1 VKFSVALH
9 DRPNFWYLGTISLE
23 FTIFEA
29 VPNGLLRGHENVTLY
44 LSKSES
50 GSKQKHYD
58 VLIIGSGP
66 AGYTAGVYSSRAKL
80 ATLIISGTLPGG
92 QLMTTSEVENY
103 PGFPNGIFGPE
114 LMMNMRQQA
123 ERFGAMV
130 VDDEVI
136 KVNFKKKPFTITTH
150 SENYTAEAVIVC
162 TGASPRKL
170 GIPSEQQF
178 SGRGVSYCAT
188 CDGPFF
194 KGEDIVVVGGGDT
207 ALEEAMF
214 LTKFG
219 RSVKVVHRRDSLRA
233 TKILQVKALE
243 NPKIEFVWNNVV
255 SDIKGDKKIAT
266 VHVKDITSGR
276 EKTFNAG
283 GLFVAIGHEPNTA
296 IFKGQLE
303 LDDKDYILL
312 ENHTRTSV
320 EGVFAAGD
328 VHDHRY
334 RQAVTAAGFGC
345 MAAID
350 VERWL
355 SERKHV
361 KK

>member
-1 VKFSVALH
+1 
-9 DRPNFWYLGTISLE
+9 
-23 FTIFEA
+23 
-29 VPNGLLRGHENVTLY
+29 
-44 LSKSES
+44 LSESES
-50 GSKQKHYD
+50 GSANKHYD

-66 AGYTAGVYSSRAKL
+66 AGYTAGVYTSRAKL
-80 ATLIISGTLPGG
+80 RTLIISGTLPGG

-123 ERFGAMV
+123 ERFGAV
-130 VDDEVI
+130 VADDEVI

-150 SENYTAEAVIVC
+150 SENYTTEAVIVC

-194 KGEDIVVVGGGDT
+194 KDEDIVVVGGGDT
-207 ALEEAMF
+207 ALEEATF

-219 RSVKVVHRRDSLRA
+219 KSVKVVHRRDTLRA
-233 TKILQVKALE
+233 SKILQEKALE
-243 NPKIEFVWNNVV
+243 NPKIEFMWNNVV
-255 SDIKGDKKIAT
+255 SDIKGDKKVASVTVKNIA
-266 VHVKDITSGR
+266 SGK
-276 EKTFNAG
+276 ETMLDAG

-303 LDDKDYILL
+303 LDDKGYVVLK
-312 ENHTRTSV
+312 NHTKTSV

-355 SERKHV
+355 SERKHA

>member
-1 VKFSVALH
+1 
-9 DRPNFWYLGTISLE
+9 
-23 FTIFEA
+23 
-29 VPNGLLRGHENVTLY
+29 
-44 LSKSES
+44 LSDSQS
-50 GSKQKHYD
+50 GSFRDQNHYD
-58 VLIIGSGP
+58 VIIIGSGP
-66 AGYTAGVYSSRAKL
+66 AGYTAGIYTSRANL
-80 ATLIISGTLPGG
+80 STLLITGTLPGG

-123 ERFGAMV
+123 ERFGAV
-130 VDDEVI
+130 IVDDEVL
-136 KVNFKKKPFTITTH
+136 KVDFKKRPFTITTH
-150 SENYTAEAVIVC
+150 AETYTAEATLVC

-170 GIPSEQQF
+170 GIPAEQQF

-194 KGEDIVVVGGGDT
+194 KGENIVVVGGGDT
-207 ALEEAMF
+207 AMEEATF

-219 RSVKVVHRRDSLRA
+219 KSVRVVHRRDSLRA
-233 TKILQVKALE
+233 SKILQQKALE
-243 NPKIEFVWNNVV
+243 NPKIEFIWNNVV
-255 SDIKGDKKIAT
+255 ADIKGNNKIST
-266 VHVKDITSGR
+266 VLVKDINTGKER
-276 EKTFNAG
+276 TIETG

-303 LDDKDYILL
+303 LDDKGYIVLKQY
-312 ENHTRTSV
+312 TKTSV

-350 VERWL
+350 VEKWL
-355 SERKHV
+355 SERKHS
-361 KK
+361 

>member
-1 VKFSVALH
+1 M
-9 DRPNFWYLGTISLE
+9 SLC
-23 FTIFEA
+23 
-29 VPNGLLRGHENVTLY
+29 TL
-44 LSKSES
+44 SDSQP
-50 GSKQKHYD
+50 GSFRDQKHYD
-58 VLIIGSGP
+58 VIIIGSGP
-66 AGYTAGVYSSRAKL
+66 AGYTAGTYTSRANL
-80 ATLIISGTLPGG
+80 GTLIISGTLPGG

-123 ERFGAMV
+123 ERFGSV
-130 VDDEVI
+130 IVDDEVL
-136 KVNFKKKPFTITTH
+136 KVDFKKRPFTITTH
-150 SENYTAEAVIVC
+150 AETYTAEATLVC

-170 GIPSEQQF
+170 GIPAEQQF

-207 ALEEAMF
+207 AMEEATF

-219 RSVKVVHRRDSLRA
+219 KSVRVVHRRDSLRA
-233 TKILQVKALE
+233 SKILQQKALE
-243 NPKIEFVWNNVV
+243 NPKIEFIWNNVV
-255 SDIKGDKKIAT
+255 ADIKGNNKIST
-266 VHVKDITSGR
+266 VLVKDINTGKER
-276 EKTFNAG
+276 TIDTG

-296 IFKGQLE
+296 IFNGQLE
-303 LDDKDYILL
+303 LDDKGYVVLKQ
-312 ENHTRTSV
+312 HTRTSV

-350 VERWL
+350 AEKWL
-355 SERKHV
+355 SERKRS
-361 KK
+361 

>member
-1 VKFSVALH
+1 
-9 DRPNFWYLGTISLE
+9 
-23 FTIFEA
+23 
-29 VPNGLLRGHENVTLY
+29 
-44 LSKSES
+44 LSDSQS
-50 GSKQKHYD
+50 GSFRDQNHYD
-58 VLIIGSGP
+58 VIIIGSGP
-66 AGYTAGVYSSRAKL
+66 AGYTAGIYTSRANL
-80 ATLIISGTLPGG
+80 STLIISGTLPGG

-123 ERFGAMV
+123 ERFGAV
-130 VDDEVI
+130 IVDDEVL
-136 KVNFKKKPFTITTH
+136 KVDFKNRPFTITTH
-150 SENYTAEAVIVC
+150 AETYTAEATLVC

-170 GIPSEQQF
+170 GIPAEQQF

-194 KGEDIVVVGGGDT
+194 KGENIVVVGGGDT
-207 ALEEAMF
+207 AMEEATF

-219 RSVKVVHRRDSLRA
+219 KSVRVVHRRDSLRA
-233 TKILQVKALE
+233 SKILQQKALE
-243 NPKIEFVWNNVV
+243 NPKIEFIWNNVV
-255 SDIKGDKKIAT
+255 ADIKGNNKIST
-266 VHVKDITSGR
+266 VLVKDINTGKER
-276 EKTFNAG
+276 TIETG

-296 IFKGQLE
+296 VFKGQLE
-303 LDDKDYILL
+303 LDDKGYIILKH
-312 ENHTRTSV
+312 HTKTSV

-350 VERWL
+350 VEKWL
-355 SERKHV
+355 SERKHS
-361 KK
+361 

>member
-1 VKFSVALH
+1 MS
-9 DRPNFWYLGTISLE
+9 DGQ
-23 FTIFEA
+23 
-29 VPNGLLRGHENVTLY
+29 
-44 LSKSES
+44 S
-50 GSKQKHYD
+50 GSFREQNHYD
-58 VLIIGSGP
+58 VIIIGSGP
-66 AGYTAGVYSSRAKL
+66 AGYTAGIYTSRANL
-80 ATLIISGTLPGG
+80 STLIISGTLPGG

-123 ERFGAMV
+123 ERFGAV
-130 VDDEVI
+130 IVDDEVI
-136 KVNFKKKPFTITTH
+136 RVDFKKKPFTITTH
-150 SENYTAEAVIVC
+150 AETYTGEATLVC

-170 GIPSEQQF
+170 GIPAEQQF

-194 KGEDIVVVGGGDT
+194 KGENIVVVGGGDT
-207 ALEEAMF
+207 AMEEATF

-219 RSVKVVHRRDSLRA
+219 KSVRVIHRRDSLRA
-233 TKILQVKALE
+233 SKILQQKALE
-243 NPKIEFVWNNVV
+243 NPKIEFIWNNVV
-255 SDIKGDKKIAT
+255 ADIKGNNKIST
-266 VHVKDITSGR
+266 VLVKDINTGKESAI
-276 EKTFNAG
+276 ETG

-303 LDDKDYILL
+303 LDDKGYIVLKQ
-312 ENHTRTSV
+312 HTKTSV

-350 VERWL
+350 VEKWL
-355 SERKHV
+355 SERKKHG
-361 KK
+361 

>member
-1 VKFSVALH
+1 
-9 DRPNFWYLGTISLE
+9 
-23 FTIFEA
+23 
-29 VPNGLLRGHENVTLY
+29 
-44 LSKSES
+44 LSEGES
-50 GSKQKHYD
+50 GAGNKKRYD
-58 VLIIGSGP
+58 VVIIGSGP
-66 AGYTAGVYSSRAKL
+66 AGYTAAVYTSRAKL
-80 ATLIISGTLPGG
+80 STLIISGTLPGG

-114 LMMNMRQQA
+114 LMMNMRQQS
-123 ERFGAMV
+123 ERFGANI

-136 KVNFKKKPFTITTH
+136 KVDFKKRPFMIATH
-150 SENYTAEAVIVC
+150 SETYIAEAVIVC

-170 GIPSEQQF
+170 GIPAEQQF

-207 ALEEAMF
+207 ALEEATF

-219 RSVKVVHRRDSLRA
+219 KSVKIVHRREFLRA
-233 TKILQVKALE
+233 SKILQEKAME
-243 NPKIEFVWNNVV
+243 NPKIEFMWNNVV

-266 VHVKDITSGR
+266 VMVKNIASGK
-276 EKTFNAG
+276 ETTLEVG
-283 GLFVAIGHEPNTA
+283 GLFVAIGHEPNTS

-303 LDDKDYILL
+303 LDDKGYMVLK
-312 ENHTRTSV
+312 NHTKTSV

-355 SERKHV
+355 SERHIKN
-361 KK
+361 